1 MIGNLQVGTIIVL
14 VTVFVALG
22 LLLVS
27 EQAPVTTSMPFQPV
41 ALSEA
46 EQTLL
51 LQVARWELQAVLNG
65 QTRPVVDP
73 DSLPPRLTQEGSC
86 FVSLYSDDQL
96 RGCMIDDFQPHEPLV
111 QNVLRNTVLS
121 AMGDERFASVTADE
135 LPDICI
141 EISVL
146 GALQKLSYATP
157 EELLGKLS
165 PGNDGVV
172 LTTSTG
178 QSVYLPWVWEVFPE
192 PDVFLARLCE
202 KQSAPA
208 DCWQTKPLPKVE
220 LFRVS
225 SFSEVDLES

>member
-1 MIGNLQVGTIIVL
+1 MIEHLQVGTIIVL

-27 EQAPVTTSMPFQPV
+27 EQEPVSRSMPFQPV
-41 ALSEA
+41 ELSEA

-51 LQVARWELQAVLNG
+51 LQLARWELKAVLNG
-65 QTRPVVDP
+65 QTRPAVDP
-73 DSLPPRLTQEGSC
+73 DSLPPRLTQEGTC
-86 FVSLYSDDQL
+86 FVSLYKGEKL

-111 QNVLRNTVLS
+111 QNVLRNTVL
-121 AMGDERFASVTADE
+121 AATGDDRFPPVTADE
-135 LPDICI
+135 LPDIRI

-146 GALQKLSYATP
+146 GALQELSFDSAD
-157 EELLGKLS
+157 ELLVKLS
-165 PGNDGVV
+165 PGVDGVV
-172 LTTSTG
+172 LTTPSG
-178 QSVYLPWVWEVFPE
+178 QSVYLPWVWELFPD
-192 PDVFLARLCE
+192 PDVFLTQLCK

-225 SFSEVDLES
+225 SFSEADLES